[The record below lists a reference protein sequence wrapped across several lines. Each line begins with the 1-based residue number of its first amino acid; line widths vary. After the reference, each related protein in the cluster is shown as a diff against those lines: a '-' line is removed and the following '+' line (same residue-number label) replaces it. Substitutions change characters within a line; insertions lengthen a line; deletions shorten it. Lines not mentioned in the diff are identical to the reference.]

1 MTTVA
6 MIECLFQDVF
16 QECLVDSRIII
27 IINIIIIIIV
37 IITIKLYSHL
47 VLQWVALG

>member
-16 QECLVDSRIII
+16 QECLVDSRM
-27 IINIIIIIIV
+27 
-37 IITIKLYSHL
+37 LDHL
-47 VLQWVALG
+47 TKKHLRGVLKMLDSTHR